1 MNNTEETENAVHPI
15 RKALSDKLL
24 EVAIGAVVIG
34 IMSLGGMYLN
44 SQITTLQQMVQVT
57 QELQV
62 EVTRQGQS
70 IVYLVQEVVR
80 VDEGA
85 RRNLTRTESLQERE
99 FLLSKIESNTKQI
112 DQNKKRIQE
121 LSEKVNQ

>member
-15 RKALSDKLL
+15 RKALSDKIL
-24 EVAIGAVVIG
+24 EVAIGIVVVG

-44 SQITTLQQMVQVT
+44 SQIATLQQMVQVT

-112 DQNKKRIQE
+112 DQNKKHIQE
-121 LSEKVNQ
+121 LQARSN